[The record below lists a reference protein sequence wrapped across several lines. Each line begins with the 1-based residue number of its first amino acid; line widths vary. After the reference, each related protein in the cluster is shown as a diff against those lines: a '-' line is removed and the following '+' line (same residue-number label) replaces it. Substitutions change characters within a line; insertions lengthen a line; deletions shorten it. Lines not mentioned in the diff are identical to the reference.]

1 MKKIVVLIGLFGII
15 FTGCGKKTVVEHNCN
30 PGFENIQM
38 ETIITEN
45 IMVENIEVE
54 EIQVEEIQVI
64 PITIK

>member
-30 PGFENIQM
+30 PGVENIQT

-45 IMVENIEVE
+45 IIVENIEVE
-54 EIQVEEIQVI
+54 EIQVT